1 MESIGF
7 DQVKSQQEQD
17 SGGPTPLTPALGQQ
31 KQEDFLTL
39 RNSRTARAA
48 QKPCLE
54 NKQTKTERVLPR
66 SYFNSVNLAATR
78 KR

>member
-31 KQEDFLTL
+31 RQADPREVEVSLVYRVSL
-39 RNSRTARAA
+39 
-48 QKPCLE
+48 
-54 NKQTKTERVLPR
+54 QTGRL
-66 SYFNSVNLAATR
+66 S
-78 KR
+78 